1 MRLRDTNKH
10 QDLDELKAFVNL
22 AVELDVRRYLEI
34 GSRNGDSF
42 FAVMANLRPGA
53 FGMSIDLPE
62 NAETMG
68 RMAAT
73 TIELRNMGHRT
84 ALFYESSRETSALWA
99 AKANAPFDLILIDG
113 DHTYGGVISDWTD
126 YQAFGKI
133 VAVHDID
140 APAGWKS
147 SGLPNEV
154 GRFWRELKSGLHTP
168 PRAAHEAREF
178 ITPGSKMGY
187 GVVFR

>member
-1 MRLRDTNKH
+1 MRRFMVNRGRRMRLRDTNKH

-84 ALFYESSRETSALWA
+84 ALFYES
-99 AKANAPFDLILIDG
+99 
-113 DHTYGGVISDWTD
+113 
-126 YQAFGKI
+126 
-133 VAVHDID
+133 
-140 APAGWKS
+140 
-147 SGLPNEV
+147 
-154 GRFWRELKSGLHTP
+154 
-168 PRAAHEAREF
+168 
-178 ITPGSKMGY
+178 
-187 GVVFR
+187 

>member
-62 NAETMG
+62 NILTMRG
-68 RMAAT
+68 MADT
-73 TIELRNMGHRT
+73 VMELRNIGQRT
-84 ALFYESSRETSALWA
+84 TLFYESSRETSALRA
-99 AKANAPFDLILIDG
+99 AMANAPFDLVLIDG
-113 DHTYGGVISDWTD
+113 DHTYGGVSADWID
-126 YQAFGKI
+126 YGRFAPVIAFHD
-133 VAVHDID
+133 VA
-140 APAGWKS
+140 APDGWKS
-147 SGLPNEV
+147 SGLPNDV
-154 GRFWRELKSGLHTP
+154 GRFWREIKGAVP
-168 PRAAHEAREF
+168 GAIREF

-187 GVVFR
+187 GIVMR

>member
-10 QDLDELKAFVNL
+10 QDLEELKAFVNL
-22 AVELDVRRYLEI
+22 AVDLDVRRYLEI

-62 NAETMG
+62 TAETMA

-73 TIELRNMGHRT
+73 TMEVVNLGMTTRLYYG
-84 ALFYESSRETSALWA
+84 SSRDASAIAA
-99 AKANAPFDLILIDG
+99 AKVSAPFDLVLIDG

-126 YQAFGKI
+126 YQAFGKV

-154 GRFWRELKSGLHTP
+154 GRFWHDLKAILRP
-168 PRAAHEAREF
+168 EF
-178 ITPGSKMGY
+178 KTSEIVTPGSKMGY
-187 GVVFR
+187 GIVFR